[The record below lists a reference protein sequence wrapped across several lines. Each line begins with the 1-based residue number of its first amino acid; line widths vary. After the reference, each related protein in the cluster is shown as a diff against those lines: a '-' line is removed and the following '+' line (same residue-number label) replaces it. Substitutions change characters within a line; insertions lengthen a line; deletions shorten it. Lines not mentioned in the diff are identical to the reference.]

1 MKTLTGNIISLRA
14 LEPTD
19 LDFLYQIENNETFW
33 TVSNTQ
39 KPFSRFILQ
48 QYLENSHQDIYQ
60 IKQLRL
66 IVVENKSE
74 NPVGMIDL
82 FDFNPKHKRAGIGI
96 LIRPSAQNKGY
107 ASEALKLLINYT
119 FKHLDLHQVYSNIT
133 EDNTTSIQLFRKAGF
148 IETGLKKDWTYS
160 NGEFKNELL
169 YQKIND

>member
-82 FDFNPKHKRAGIGI
+82 FDFDPKHKRAGIGI

>member
-19 LDFLYQIENNETFW
+19 LDFLFQIENNETFW

-82 FDFNPKHKRAGIGI
+82 FDFDPKHKRAGIGI

>member
-1 MKTLTGNIISLRA
+1 MKTLIGNNISLRA

-19 LDFLYQIENNETFW
+19 LDFLYQIENNEVFW
-33 TVSNTQ
+33 SVSNTQ

-66 IVVENKSE
+66 IIIENKTE
-74 NPVGMIDL
+74 NAVGMIDI
-82 FDFNPKHKRAGIGI
+82 FDFEPKHKRAGVGI
-96 LIRPSAQNKGY
+96 LIQPSFQSKGY
-107 ASEALKLLINYT
+107 ASEALKLLISYA
-119 FKHLDLHQVYSNIT
+119 FKHLDLHQIYSNIT
-133 EDNTTSIQLFRKAGF
+133 EDNTKSIQLFSKAGF
-148 IETGLKKDWTYS
+148 VKIGIKKDWTFS